1 MKKLILQNWL
11 TKWMVVLLLP
21 ISVGGSPTVDPYEEV
36 NEDWDRFGAVYGRIL
51 DYYYADLYHV
61 DIMRAA
67 IDGMLKELDTYSQ
80 FYDAEG
86 LRQLRQ
92 DTTGKFEGLGI
103 TVAIKDHYPVII
115 APIEGSP
122 AFKAGLLPGDLIV
135 AVEDK
140 DTYDLSLEEVV
151 AILRGEPGSTVRI
164 RVANRAG
171 APSRELKIVRETI
184 TIKSV
189 ALIEVLDHDIG
200 YISLRQTRFSEYTAA
215 EVEEALEELKKRNVA
230 GLVLDLRGNPGGLL
244 SQATRVA
251 DLFLPKDVAIV
262 SIRERNG
269 KQEEVRYSQRK
280 PVAGDLPLV
289 VLIDEGS
296 ASASEIVAGAI
307 QDNDRGIIIGTTSFG
322 KGSVQ
327 TIFDLH
333 ETRDSALKLTTALY
347 YTPSGRSIHRASP
360 VTSRSLFSEVSFSG
374 IKLPAGAVLDLVVKA
389 EDLNQ
394 AKVALRARFG
404 LEETDVEQILS
415 VPLSSLVGPAARGED
430 VDLGGD
436 AVKGERT
443 SFYTTKK
450 REVFGGGGI
459 NPDIEVAADNLPGYV
474 MDLNRRRLFFDF
486 VVDYV
491 SADSSLMEAEEVPDI
506 DEEMVEAFCQYLI
519 EKADKNEFYRPGQQE
534 LEALTE
540 LVDELEWSSTV
551 QQMIAAL
558 EERLREDFTQDLRAK
573 LMPYIT
579 TALKRELTLRL
590 KGRNASLRAELENDI
605 PLDAAIDLLIDK
617 RHYTQLL
624 QEGAS

>member
-1 MKKLILQNWL
+1 MGRWIAFL
-11 TKWMVVLLLP
+11 LLLP
-21 ISVGGSPTVDPYEEV
+21 TNIGGSPTADPYDEV
-36 NEDWDRFGAVYGRIL
+36 NENWDRFGAVYSRIL
-51 DYYYADLYHV
+51 EYYYSELNHS

-67 IDGMLKELDTYSQ
+67 IEGMLEELDTYSQ

-103 TVAIKDHYPVII
+103 TVAIKDHYPVVI

-122 AFKAGLLPGDLIV
+122 AFEAGLLPGDLIV
-135 AVEDK
+135 AVEDE
-140 DTYDLSLEEVV
+140 DTYDLTLEEVV
-151 AILRGEPGSTVRI
+151 RLLRGEPGSAVRI
-164 RVANRAG
+164 RVATRGG
-171 APSRELKIVRETI
+171 APSRELEIVRKTI

-200 YISLRQTRFSEYTAA
+200 YISLRQTRFSEDTAA
-215 EVEEALEELKKRNVA
+215 EVEEALEQLKKRNIV

-251 DLFLPKDVAIV
+251 DLFLPKDAAIV

-269 KQEEVRYSQRK
+269 RQEEVRYSQRR
-280 PVAGDLPLV
+280 PIAGDLPLV

-307 QDNDRGIIIGTTSFG
+307 QDNDRGVILGTASFG

-333 ETRDSALKLTTALY
+333 ETKDNALKLTTALY
-347 YTPSGRSIHRASP
+347 YTPSGRSIHRESP
-360 VTSRSLFSEVSFSG
+360 ATSRGLFSEVPFAG
-374 IKLPAGAVLDLVVKA
+374 IKLPAGVVLDMVVKA

-394 AKVALRARFG
+394 AKAAIRARFG
-404 LEETDVEQILS
+404 LEEADIEQVLA
-415 VPLSSLVGPAARGED
+415 VPFSSLVSPSTKDKDPNTRPETAEE
-430 VDLGGD
+430 
-436 AVKGERT
+436 KNQ

-459 NPDIEVAADNLPGYV
+459 SPDIEVAANDLPRSV

-491 SADSSLMEAEEVPDI
+491 SADSSLMLAEEVP
-506 DEEMVEAFCQYLI
+506 EVNEAMMEAFFEHLI
-519 EKADKNEFYRPGQQE
+519 SKAEKNEFYRPGQQE
-534 LEALTE
+534 LEGLTKLADEMKWSPEVQQTIGILKEKLKEDFVQGLRTE
-540 LVDELEWSSTV
+540 LT
-551 QQMIAAL
+551 
-558 EERLREDFTQDLRAK
+558 
-573 LMPYIT
+573 PYIT
-579 TALKRELTLRL
+579 NALKRELTLRL
-590 KGRNASLRAELENDI
+590 KGRNESLRIELENDM
-605 PLDAAIDLLIDK
+605 PLDTAIELLIDE
-617 RHYTQLL
+617 RRYTRLL
-624 QEGAS
+624 QDGAS